1 MRFFDFLFG
10 CRHTELSR
18 VFTIGGQS
26 YCVCWAC
33 GSRFSYSLTS
43 MRMGRRFA
51 EMPEV
56 EQVRSAS
63 GGIAVRPFA

>member
-1 MRFFDFLFG
+1 MKIFDFVFG

-26 YCVCWAC
+26 YCVCWTC
-33 GSRFSYSLTS
+33 GSRFSYSLKS

-51 EMPEV
+51 EVARALPA
-56 EQVRSAS
+56 RSA
-63 GGIAVRPFA
+63 